1 MPLNDLRIAYVH
13 SMAFPS
19 SEANA
24 FDSVW
29 SASALADEAD
39 TTLFVREMT
48 LSKQEIK
55 NFYYVPDSKLQ
66 IRSMRLDRIPVR
78 LRAIDKDLYPRRLRR
93 TFLHS
98 RAWNDAKHQNVL
110 YLRDP
115 KLMRYF
121 GLNRAKYPQLL
132 KWIFIYESHDP
143 LGINANALK
152 GENPFEPKDPQ
163 EYQRRQAV
171 LQAAREF
178 DALICNTQALAS
190 DLQRWSQGR
199 LTPHFITLASPL
211 ARPAQPPAIHFGEE
225 IVLGYIGTIDQFR
238 GVDLV
243 LDALPLLP
251 ENFRLR
257 LVGRYREEYGSEPD
271 WLQKRLANSDLHSRV
286 DLEITDRIAD
296 VAKEIDRCDILIQP
310 ASKHILDARYASPQ
324 KAFGYMMRGKP
335 ILVADVPCH
344 HELFSD
350 EINGLFYPL
359 SKEGFAAKAI
369 ALANSP
375 ELAQKI
381 ARGAWEQAANYTFE
395 RRANDI
401 LALIDH
407 IREGRAASAA
417 HSSS

>member
-1 MPLNDLRIAYVH
+1 MLLNDLRIAYVH

-29 SASALADEAD
+29 SASALVDKAE
-39 TTLFVREMT
+39 TTLFVKEMT
-48 LSKQEIK
+48 LSEQEIK
-55 NFYYVPDSKLQ
+55 DFYYVPDSKLH
-66 IRSMRLDRIPVR
+66 IHSMRLDRIPDR

-93 TFLHS
+93 AFLHS
-98 RAWNDAKHQNVL
+98 RAWKDTKHQNVL

-143 LGINANALK
+143 LGIKANALE
-152 GENPFEPKDPQ
+152 GENPFEPKDPL
-163 EYQRRQAV
+163 EYQERQAV
-171 LQAAREF
+171 LQAAQAF
-178 DALICNTQALAS
+178 DALICNTQALAG
-190 DLQRWSQGR
+190 DLQRWSQGK

-211 ARPAQPPAIHFGEE
+211 ARPAQPPVIHFGDE

-243 LDALPLLP
+243 LDALLLLP

-257 LVGRYREEYGSEPD
+257 LVGRYHEEYGPKPD
-271 WLQKRLANSDLHSRV
+271 WLQKRLANPDLRSRV
-286 DLEITDRIAD
+286 DLDITDRITD
-296 VAKEIDRCDILIQP
+296 VANEIDRCDILVQP
-310 ASKHILDARYASPQ
+310 ASRHIFDARYATPQ

-335 ILVADVPCH
+335 IIVADVPCH
-344 HELFSD
+344 HELFGD

-359 SKEGFAAKAI
+359 STEGFAEKVI

-381 ARGAWEQAANYTFE
+381 ARAAWEQSANYTFE
-395 RRANDI
+395 RRADDI
-401 LALIDH
+401 LTLIDH
-407 IREGRAASAA
+407 IRQDRAASGA
-417 HSSS
+417 HNPS